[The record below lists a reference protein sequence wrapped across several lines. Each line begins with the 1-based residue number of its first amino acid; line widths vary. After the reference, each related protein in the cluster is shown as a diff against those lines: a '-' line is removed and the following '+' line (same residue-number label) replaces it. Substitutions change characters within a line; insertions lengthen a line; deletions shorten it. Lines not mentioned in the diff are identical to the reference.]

1 MLEIIV
7 IAYTFY
13 TLLKVYIS
21 VMQIGFVSNEITK
34 EPVLMDKEKFV
45 QAGKYTISKERS
57 SIVGNLV
64 DYLFFIAWISFGFKM
79 LLDGFGIDNSILSS
93 LLFLFGFI
101 TVNWIVGLPFEI
113 YQAFKLDKDYGFSE
127 MTPKLFI
134 LDQLKSIAIFL
145 ILGVGLFS
153 LFIWIISSFENWW
166 LWSFVLM
173 MSIIFLA
180 NVIYPTVI
188 APLFNK
194 FSPLEDGE
202 LKNKIESLMS
212 GVGLESNGIFTM
224 DASKRDNRLNAY
236 FAGMGKSKR
245 VVLFDTLIKKL
256 SSDELLAVLGHELGH
271 FLHGDIWKNMAMIA
285 VLLFGAFFI
294 IGNLPESLYF
304 EMGLEAHAG
313 VKIAIMMMIFPLISF
328 FFLPIMSLMSRHNEY
343 EADKYAS
350 SQSTGA
356 SNLVN
361 ALIKLVGENKSF
373 PKSHPL
379 VIFFFYSHPPILERL
394 KALGYEDKLLEKE
407 GIFSY
412 L

>member
-1 MLEIIV
+1 
-7 IAYTFY
+7 
-13 TLLKVYIS
+13 
-21 VMQIGFVSNEITK
+21 
-34 EPVLMDKEKFV
+34 
-45 QAGKYTISKERS
+45 
-57 SIVGNLV
+57 
-64 DYLFFIAWISFGFKM
+64 
-79 LLDGFGIDNSILSS
+79 
-93 LLFLFGFI
+93 
-101 TVNWIVGLPFEI
+101 
-113 YQAFKLDKDYGFSE
+113 
-127 MTPKLFI
+127 
-134 LDQLKSIAIFL
+134 
-145 ILGVGLFS
+145 
-153 LFIWIISSFENWW
+153 
-166 LWSFVLM
+166 
-173 MSIIFLA
+173 
-180 NVIYPTVI
+180 
-188 APLFNK
+188 
-194 FSPLEDGE
+194 
-202 LKNKIESLMS
+202 
-212 GVGLESNGIFTM
+212 M

-313 VKIAIMMMIFPLISF
+313 VKIAMMMMIFPLISF